1 MMALHLRHNCS
12 LDEKVMVI
20 NVAIESVQGVS
31 KEDRFAC
38 CCAGGRRTFGGATPH
53 FGAVMDR
60 NSAKVIDFFKLPV
73 NDVVEI
79 GREFAI

>member
-1 MMALHLRHNCS
+1 MC
-12 LDEKVMVI
+12 
-20 NVAIESVQGVS
+20 
-31 KEDRFAC
+31 
-38 CCAGGRRTFGGATPH
+38 GGRRTFGGATPH
-53 FGAVMDR
+53 FGAVMNR